1 MPPRHRLTVD
11 APRRPADAALLAALR
26 APEAA
31 ASLLDQL
38 YGTYPGMGPWQ
49 LTIAADVAVTG
60 PGGRAAGVLDLD
72 IAGERDFA
80 CRLCGEVFDV
90 PEREY
95 DIAKDVCRD
104 HYALRVLEARWD
116 AFDVGLPDPTDW
128 GYEPAVRQPDEPRP
142 EKAAAAARYCACIA
156 CRAIRAGRCPYHG
169 PPFWALG
176 RKRPEFDVRV
186 ALLVYGEPE
195 SSDRIV
201 RRARQLA
208 VLDHPAVRRRMDA
221 RPITTW
227 AVRLWPGVSDA
238 VAAALCEAG
247 LVPLRPASAESL
259 LVTKRSNGCSAGC

>member
-38 YGTYPGMGPWQ
+38 YGTYPGMEPWQ

-156 CRAIRAGRCPYHG
+156 CRDRPAREAARSARSPGRAPTDGCATDYHLGGAALAGRP
-169 PPFWALG
+169 G
-176 RKRPEFDVRV
+176 RGGGR
-186 ALLVYGEPE
+186 
-195 SSDRIV
+195 
-201 RRARQLA
+201 
-208 VLDHPAVRRRMDA
+208 AVRRRHCPASTDVHRA
-221 RPITTW
+221 AACGGREQ
-227 AVRLWPGVSDA
+227 RLW
-238 VAAALCEAG
+238 CQ
-247 LVPLRPASAESL
+247 PLRERLCCEWRGAAWKPRQRIIWRGL
-259 LVTKRSNGCSAGC
+259 CGTAGY